1 MEEFSMKNLI
11 TKVNNIQT
19 AAATRANAAFIKIAT
34 ACNRVKMTMNNN
46 NGDGLVDTAM
56 KILISVVI
64 GALIFV
70 GLYSLFNDTIMPS
83 VTKKI
88 KDMFDLK

>member
-34 ACNRVKMTMNNN
+34 AGKRIKMTLNND
-46 NGDGLVDTAM
+46 NGDGFIDTARA
-56 KILISVVI
+56 SVR
-64 GALIFV
+64 A
-70 GLYSLFNDTIMPS
+70 
-83 VTKKI
+83 
-88 KDMFDLK
+88 